1 MKFYFEVMKQQ
12 EPGYSEKIKAAET
25 LSEEYIAGISEV
37 ERKVRGAEIRQ
48 ELHEI
53 SVSLREKM
61 GIEVPGVLLCL
72 LDIYEITRDEAMLQ
86 EVLDVVSGNL
96 EQLEVSADSVKLL
109 SYCYYY
115 VEEEECAERAGKMLR
130 ELLEKAGEQPSSEL
144 TGALEVFRE
153 MTGDTAF

>member
-1 MKFYFEVMKQQ
+1 MKQQ

-109 SYCYYY
+109 AYCYYY
-115 VEEEECAERAGKMLR
+115 VEEEECVVKAREMLEELKRRGKDVAEAEKML
-130 ELLEKAGEQPSSEL
+130 EEL
-144 TGALEVFRE
+144 TEDF
-153 MTGDTAF
+153 

>member
-1 MKFYFEVMKQQ
+1 MKQQ
-12 EPGYSEKIKAAET
+12 EPGYSEKIKGTET

-37 ERKVRGAEIRQ
+37 ERKVRCAEIRQ

-115 VEEEECAERAGKMLR
+115 VEAEECMERAGEMLC
-130 ELLEKAGEQPSSEL
+130 ELMGKAGEQPSAEL

>member
-1 MKFYFEVMKQQ
+1 MKQE
-12 EPGYSEKIKAAET
+12 EPEYSEMIDRVKS
-25 LSEEYIAGISEV
+25 LCEEYAACFV
-37 ERKVRGAEIRQ
+37 EIEKKERCVEIWRK
-48 ELHEI
+48 LHEL
-53 SVSLREKM
+53 SVSLRGKM
-61 GIEVPGVLLCL
+61 GIDLPGLLLCL

-130 ELLEKAGEQPSSEL
+130 ELLEKVGEQPSSEL